1 MRTLENIILTDT
13 IRLSSAP
20 EDLSMIN
27 NEMKEDLLVGCLQGK
42 FVFLYAATLVTAVIS
57 YRCVN
62 LQGRGGSQQT
72 GFFRLLNAISRGKR
86 RAPSFVCDRLR
97 HNLQVPWIVK
107 NKRRGLGLKG
117 WSQK

>member
-1 MRTLENIILTDT
+1 MRTLENIILADT

-20 EDLSMIN
+20 EALLMVN

-42 FVFLYAATLVTAVIS
+42 FVFLYTATLITAVIS

-72 GFFRLLNAISRGKR
+72 GFFRSPNAISRGKR
-86 RAPSFVCDRLR
+86 KAPSFVCDRLR
-97 HNLQVPWIVK
+97 HNLQVLLIVE
-107 NKRRGLGLKG
+107 NKKRGLGLRG